1 MSSASSSISPTSPN
15 QLNYQWIQKV
25 YVSLDDYDR
34 RILEESGLTTSE
46 FRTLLSLDERE
57 GERLTAI
64 SERLLLSKSTITRVI
79 DQLEERTWVERIPD
93 PNDRRALRV
102 VLTEKGV
109 EERQRISRA
118 HHLALSQVFQQLE
131 EEERKNL
138 CLILCSLF
146 EILQDSLNG
155 NHFLLSEQTRNRS
168 DREGGE
174 ST

>member
-1 MSSASSSISPTSPN
+1 MSSASSATSPTSPN

-34 RILEESGLTTSE
+34 RILEESGLTPSV

-57 GERLTAI
+57 GEQLTAI

-79 DQLEERTWVERIPD
+79 DQLEERTWVKRIPD

-118 HHLALSQVFQQLE
+118 HHQALSQVFQQLE
-131 EEERKNL
+131 EEESKNL
-138 CLILCSLF
+138 SMILSSLF

-155 NHFLLSEQTRNRS
+155 NYSPSSEQTRKRP
-168 DREGGE
+168 G
-174 ST
+174 